1 MDLLKS
7 LHELEELVANS
18 SHFLLTNKC
27 LINEDEL
34 VRLIDNIRSEWPSA
48 LSEAEEITRNRD
60 KILADAHA
68 EAKNIIEQAKAYAQK
83 KVSEHE
89 VIKSANSQAKYIHN
103 SSMQYSGQIFDYTNK
118 QLETLLAT
126 VEDAKNRIQ
135 LAKDSLK
142 NVKPI
147 EENPD
152 KSAEQKE
159 SPQEPQS

>member
-1 MDLLKS
+1 
-7 LHELEELVANS
+7 
-18 SHFLLTNKC
+18 
-27 LINEDEL
+27 
-34 VRLIDNIRSEWPSA
+34 
-48 LSEAEEITRNRD
+48 
-60 KILADAHA
+60 
-68 EAKNIIEQAKAYAQK
+68 
-83 KVSEHE
+83 
-89 VIKSANSQAKYIHN
+89 
-103 SSMQYSGQIFDYTNK
+103 MQYSGQIFDYTNK